1 MDLPLPLTLPLAA
14 NAQRMDLP
22 LACYYI
28 NSSHN
33 SYLEG
38 DQITSRSSADMY
50 KRHV

>member
-1 MDLPLPLTLPLAA
+1 
-14 NAQRMDLP
+14 MDLP